1 MTHPAPP
8 PASGVPDAP
17 GSLGEPSASG
27 PRSPSAR
34 PGPSGARPR
43 RTTASTVAIVLAGLV
58 LTLPLAVGRLLELVL
73 KALNPA
79 DVDVSAGLAHLRP
92 LLVTGVMLVIAAFV
106 AAVVAAGVATRRDG
120 RRAARPAWIL
130 LAAQAVLVVVILVA
144 TVGVDAVTVG

>member
-8 PASGVPDAP
+8 PGSSAP
-17 GSLGEPSASG
+17 GT
-27 PRSPSAR
+27 
-34 PGPSGARPR
+34 GAR

-79 DVDVSAGLAHLRP
+79 DVDVSSGLSYLRP
-92 LLVTGVMLVIAAFV
+92 LLVTGVVLVIAAFV
-106 AAVVAAGVATRRDG
+106 AAVVAAGGASRRDG